1 MSKYT
6 DKLIADVQMDI
17 RYKELPYK
25 VVGKKYNLS
34 PNQVNYILSL
44 KTKAPLASYVPVKKG
59 KVHDVSVTLRST
71 SNLKKVITGN
81 SVSQTKKSP
90 LSFFDWLYKWFGSK

>member
-44 KTKAPLASYVPVKKG
+44 KTKAPLASYVPV
-59 KVHDVSVTLRST
+59 
-71 SNLKKVITGN
+71 N
-81 SVSQTKKSP
+81 
-90 LSFFDWLYKWFGSK
+90 

>member
-1 MSKYT
+1 MPKYT

-44 KTKAPLASYVPVKKG
+44 KTKAPLASYVPVKKVKEG
-59 KVHDVSVTLRST
+59 KVNLKPT
-71 SNLKKVITGN
+71 SGLKKVITGN

>member
-17 RYKELPYK
+17 RYKELSYK
-25 VVGKKYNLS
+25 EISKKYKLS
-34 PNQVNYILSL
+34 VNQITYINNSL
-44 KTKAPLASYVPVKKG
+44 KTKSPLASYVPVKEV
-59 KVHDVSVTLRST
+59 KVNLRPT
-71 SNLKKVITGN
+71 GNLKKVITGN
-81 SVSQTKKSP
+81 SISQTKKSP